1 MKDFNSLLLIS
12 FVKNRFEDGD
22 YSGVPRFD
30 WELRKVFSNL
40 VSLSDCFYSRLYLF
54 YLSLFFS
61 SKTVVITCNELSLA
75 VPKKLNTI
83 VVHHGIAQTHFDR
96 DEQWRDSEA
105 QLFCHA
111 QEKMYKLPNR
121 IFVSPS
127 MWCATEFSNHY
138 NVKTACVIPHWVE
151 PIKKDPIDTTK
162 KPIILGDWRSYNK
175 GDYLIDTLKE
185 RMPHVEFLQ
194 LKCTYYTRMHFYKR
208 ASGYLSLSLSE
219 GANYSMADAES
230 AKIPILSTDV
240 GLAYEFNCNI
250 ISWKDR
256 DNIDLLENKLTQ
268 LLTQSKSSSFY
279 DTWTFD
285 DWSDAWKKVVS
296 RFYDSH

>member
-1 MKDFNSLLLIS
+1 MKDFNYLLLIS
-12 FVKNRFEDGD
+12 FVKNRFEEGD

-40 VSLSDCFYSRLYLF
+40 VSLSDCFYSRFYLF

-61 SKTVVITCNELSLA
+61 SKTVVITCNELSLK
-75 VPKKLNTI
+75 VPKNLNTI
-83 VVHHGIAQTHFDR
+83 VVHHGCAQTHFDR

-105 QLFCHA
+105 KLFCNA

-127 MWCATEFSNHY
+127 MWCATEFSRHY
-138 NVKTACVIPHWVE
+138 NVERAYVIPHWVD
-151 PIKKDPIDTTK
+151 PIKKDPIDATK
-162 KPIILGDWRSYNK
+162 KPIILGDWRSFNK
-175 GDYLIDTLKE
+175 GDYLIDTLRA

-194 LKCTYYTRMHFYKR
+194 LKCTYDTRKHFYEK
-208 ASGYLSLSLSE
+208 ASLYLCLSLSE
-219 GANYSMADAES
+219 GGSYSMADAES
-230 AKIPILSTDV
+230 ANLSILTTDV
-240 GLAYEFNCNI
+240 GNYNEFECNV

-256 DNIDLLENKLTQ
+256 DNIDLLENKLSQ

-279 DTWTFD
+279 DTWSFD

-296 RFYDSH
+296 RFYGSY